1 MSIEL
6 IQSPTKTVDPLSALE
21 AAAAKLDYE
30 MERVGERELHLM
42 LPSVWR
48 DIGLWF
54 TWRPELA
61 TLQMGAPLDLKAP
74 VGRLEEASAL
84 IAMVNERLW
93 IGHFDLWTED
103 HSIVY
108 RNASILPVSG
118 ELHDTQCEAL
128 IRAAGE
134 AVDRFYPAFN
144 FLIWGGKK
152 PEEALEASMVET
164 AGNA

>member
-6 IQSPTKTVDPLSALE
+6 IQSPNRTADPLDALE
-21 AAAAKLDYE
+21 SAAAGLDFE
-30 MERVGERELHLM
+30 MERVGECELHVM
-42 LPSVWR
+42 MPGVWR
-48 DIGLWF
+48 DLGLWF
-54 TWRPELA
+54 TWRQELA

-74 VGRLEEASAL
+74 VGRLEAASAL
-84 IAMVNERLW
+84 VTMVNEQLW

-108 RNASILPVSG
+108 RNASILPASG
-118 ELHDTQCEAL
+118 AL
-128 IRAAGE
+128 DEVQAQMLIKAASE

-144 FLIWGGKK
+144 FLIWGGKS
-152 PEEALEASMVET
+152 PEDALKASMFET